1 MLHLFSGNPAPA
13 AAAAGHK
20 KTPTR
25 AILWEFS
32 LARADNSHRVQ
43 LRPGRSHQPFP
54 AVLGGD
60 SIPSYHL
67 QPRSS
72 PRPQPCI
79 LYQPRSRV
87 SRGARLSGHPAD
99 RTGRRH
105 LLDAEIG
112 GRKGQAYADAANGA
126 LEAWAI
132 LTTVLAQAV
141 WFASSPLTSITE
153 HPPLRR
159 AISGVRPPPQ
169 SVGDSQ
175 HLIGAKELGYR
186 LSSQRTK
193 LFLPDVM
200 THTWPDAIRIE
211 SRSWAFLPRQAQKW
225 VALIPRM

>member
-1 MLHLFSGNPAPA
+1 MVQRDNELLQIALRLPKSVDFRATMGTLRQVFIKLLPTKGAVEVGHAP
-13 AAAAGHK
+13 
-20 KTPTR
+20 PL
-25 AILWEFS
+25 LWEP
-32 LARADNSHRVQ
+32 RTGRCRRRPQKNSHKGDPVGVLVGSRRQ
-43 LRPGRSHQPFP
+43 LPPGSTSTWQESS
-54 AVLGGD
+54 AVSGSSWGGLHPLL
-60 SIPSYHL
+60 SFTAEE
-67 QPRSS
+67 RS

-169 SVGDSQ
+169 SVR
-175 HLIGAKELGYR
+175 R
-186 LSSQRTK
+186 LAAPHR
-193 LFLPDVM
+193 
-200 THTWPDAIRIE
+200 R
-211 SRSWAFLPRQAQKW
+211 
-225 VALIPRM
+225 